1 MRFMFIVTSA
11 HSGPPTPELMEA
23 MHKLADREIKAGR
36 MLDSGGLMPLATG
49 AQVRIADGQL
59 SVVDG
64 PFVEAKEVIGGY
76 AIFELPGKE
85 EAVASAKE
93 FMQLHKDFMPGWEGT
108 CELRALRRPLRRGF
122 RPARSAAMTVA
133 DAHRAI
139 LAVWRIEQPRLITSL
154 ARMLRDVPLAED
166 LTQEALLAALEQWPA
181 TGVPEKP
188 GAWLMATAKRRA
200 LDHLRRGRMLER
212 KHEMVARDMEEE
224 QQAMPDLDSA
234 LDDDI
239 GDEMLRLIF
248 TACHPRLSREARAAL
263 ALRMI
268 CGLTTEEIARAFLL
282 PDATIAQRIVRA
294 KRTLSESG
302 LAYETPRGEELS
314 ERLSSVLEVVYL
326 IFNEGYTAAR
336 GEDWLRPQLCNEALR
351 MGRVLTSIAPHEP
364 EAHGL
369 LALMELNAS
378 RTAARTDAAG
388 EPILMLDQNRALWD
402 QFQIRRGMQALGR
415 ARELGGAGGF
425 YALQAAIIACHAEAR
440 TADDTDWS
448 RIAGLYAELAAVVR
462 SPIIELNRAVA
473 VGMAEGPEAG
483 LSIVDRLVREP
494 ALKALSPAA
503 ERSRRP
509 APQARPLRRGAR
521 RVRSGRGAGGQQART
536 GPAEAARRRGGRRSD
551 VINRHVKRMSSVL
564 R

>member
-1 MRFMFIVTSA
+1 
-11 HSGPPTPELMEA
+11 
-23 MHKLADREIKAGR
+23 
-36 MLDSGGLMPLATG
+36 
-49 AQVRIADGQL
+49 
-59 SVVDG
+59 
-64 PFVEAKEVIGGY
+64 
-76 AIFELPGKE
+76 
-85 EAVASAKE
+85 
-93 FMQLHKDFMPGWEGT
+93 
-108 CELRALRRPLRRGF
+108 
-122 RPARSAAMTVA
+122 MTVA
-133 DAHRAI
+133 DTHRAI

-154 ARMLRDVPLAED
+154 ARMLRDVPLAEE
-166 LTQEALLAALEQWPA
+166 LTQEALLAALEQWPT

-188 GAWLMATAKRRA
+188 GAWLMTTARRRA
-200 LDHLRRGRMLER
+200 LDHLRRGPMLER
-212 KHEMVARDMEEE
+212 KHEMLALDMEEQ
-224 QQAMPDLDSA
+224 QQAMPDWDSA

-248 TACHPRLSREARAAL
+248 TACHPLLSREARAAL

-302 LAYETPRGEELS
+302 LAYETPHGEALS

-326 IFNEGYTAAR
+326 IFNEGYAAAR
-336 GEDWLRPQLCNEALR
+336 GQDWLRPQLCDEALR
-351 MGRVLTSIAPHEP
+351 LGRVLTSIAPHEP

-402 QFQIRRGMQALGR
+402 QFEIRLGLQALGR

-425 YALQAAIIACHAEAR
+425 YVLQAAIIACHARAR
-440 TADDTDWS
+440 TAGETDWP

-473 VGMAEGPEAG
+473 VGMAEGPQAG
-483 LSIVDRLVREP
+483 LSIVDRLLHEP
-494 ALKALSPAA
+494 ALKAYHLLPSVRGDLLHKLGRHEEARAA
-503 ERSRRP
+503 FETAAALAGNRRE
-509 APQARPLRRGAR
+509 QDLLRRRA
-521 RVRSGRGAGGQQART
+521 
-536 GPAEAARRRGGRRSD
+536 AEAAD
-551 VINRHVKRMSSVL
+551 AATSS
-564 R
+564 